1 MSGATDF
8 THKALLRPC
17 CVTVNTHSNV
27 TQFHVSVATKMLL
40 WVEWKTSES
49 EQLTLL
55 NMTYWLEQGLII
67 DRPWLVSMVT
77 QSGRD

>member
-1 MSGATDF
+1 MMSGATDF

-40 WVEWKTSES
+40 
-49 EQLTLL
+49 
-55 NMTYWLEQGLII
+55 
-67 DRPWLVSMVT
+67 
-77 QSGRD
+77 